1 VATVK
6 GNRFSILPQP
16 GRVVPSRRAQGPA
29 LAANLFEAVGAVSK
43 TRTIRCHADAALRVV
58 ASVFIEADSRAWVA
72 RSLEQLSD
80 AVQRITRPI
89 QWEADLALQINRL
102 LSTRGDTHQAVFG
115 KLEKI
120 SDSRQLVVRTEARE
134 AATRQTVFAVLIRE
148 SHKIQT

>member
-6 GNRFSILPQP
+6 GNRISVLPQP
-16 GRVVPSRRAQGPA
+16 GRIVPHQRAQGPVSE
-29 LAANLFEAVGAVSK
+29 ANLFEAVGAVSK
-43 TRTIRCHADAALRVV
+43 TRTIQCHADAALRVV
-58 ASVFIEADSRAWVA
+58 ASVSIEADSQAWVA
-72 RSLEQLSD
+72 CSLERLSD
-80 AVQRITRPI
+80 AGQWITRPI

-134 AATRQTVFAVLIRE
+134 AATRQTIFAVLIRE
-148 SHKIQT
+148 SHEIQT

>member
-16 GRVVPSRRAQGPA
+16 GRIVPSRRAVRAA
-29 LAANLFEAVGAVSK
+29 LDANLFEAVGAASQ
-43 TRTIRCHADAALRVV
+43 TRTIQYHADAALRVV
-58 ASVFIEADSRAWVA
+58 ASVFVEADSRAWVA
-72 RSLEQLSD
+72 NSLERLSD
-80 AVQRITRPI
+80 AGQWIVRPI
-89 QWEADLALQINRL
+89 QREVDLALQINRL
-102 LSTRGDTHQAVFG
+102 LSARGDTHQAVFV

-148 SHKIQT
+148 SHEIQT